1 MDLKTREKLKKR
13 NKAFLDDEAEEDE
26 EQEEEGEQGNEK
38 EDRIEIDKG
47 VSLDDKENEDD
58 VDDLGTLAL
67 EEDDD
72 DEDLPDTLVLE
83 PATGST
89 NPGLN
94 ADDNKISSLGTE
106 LSGLTQE
113 MSMAPPRFTPLRE
126 RSDAVKEKPP
136 QSSAAKKNL
145 FEGLFDASDPQ
156 IEDVDD
162 VVGLCSGQF
171 ATQKTQGTQDTEDTQ
186 NTQDTQGIDT
196 QEIDSQ
202 PSTDCPDTLILNRA
216 SGEKGEKNDD
226 TVTAAGV
233 SILDSDDEEN
243 DAKRSKKRRKRVAVV
258 SDDSESEEEQ
268 GPNFNRNVEM
278 LETKCIFLFSH
289 HHHSFTRG
297 SRLSHPA
304 YHFTFS

>member
-1 MDLKTREKLKKR
+1 MDQKAREKLKKR

-26 EQEEEGEQGNEK
+26 EEQEGEQGVEK
-38 EDRIEIDKG
+38 EGRIEIDKG

-72 DEDLPDTLVLE
+72 DEDLPDTLVLD

-89 NPGLN
+89 NPDLH
-94 ADDNKISSLGTE
+94 ADNKISSLGTE

-113 MSMAPPRFTPLRE
+113 LSMAPPRFTPLRE
-126 RSDAVKEKPP
+126 RSDAVKEKPS

-186 NTQDTQGIDT
+186 NTQDTQGID
-196 QEIDSQ
+196 SQ
-202 PSTDCPDTLILNRA
+202 PSTDCPDTLILSRA
-216 SGEKGEKNDD
+216 TGEKGEKNDD
-226 TVTAAGV
+226 SVTAAGV

-268 GPNFNRNVEM
+268 GRNFNGNVDM
-278 LETKCIFLFSH
+278 LDTKYFFLFSY
-289 HHHSFTRG
+289 HHSFTRVSG
-297 SRLSHPA
+297 LSHPA